1 MRKCLIIGSPRSATT
16 QISNIIRCN
25 HKIKCKYASE
35 LFFNYSKSNAKLDI
49 ENAKSYINDILN
61 NYCIIKEIIDSNLDF
76 ISSTHKYIRNYI
88 YDTDIVIIRTIRNNK
103 LQQCLSGE
111 IAIQTGYWHKS
122 DKDYLSLLENL
133 QPISLENIEKRIC
146 KLKKSDE
153 ILENELKNKKHIKVE
168 YESFYFKSI
177 EYQDEIIGSIFQSIG
192 VEYFRNIKIYDNIKY
207 GKLNNTDYY
216 KMIPNIDEIEKEFSN
231 IENGSLF
238 S

>member
-88 YDTDIVIIRTIRNNK
+88 YETNMVIIRTIRNNK

-111 IAIQTGYWHKS
+111 IAIQTGCWHKS
-122 DKDYLSLLENL
+122 DKDYLSLLKHL
-133 QPISLENIEKRIC
+133 QPISLENIKKRIYQ
-146 KLKKSDE
+146 LKKSDY
-153 ILENELKNKKHIKVE
+153 ILDNELKNKKHIKVE
-168 YESFYFKSI
+168 YESFYLGTRQHQDKIITEIFSSI
-177 EYQDEIIGSIFQSIG
+177 KENIGGNEI
-192 VEYFRNIKIYDNIKY
+192 YNIIKY
-207 GKLNNTDYY
+207 GKLNNTNYY
-216 KMIPNIDEIEKEFSN
+216 KFIPNIDKIEKEFSN
-231 IENGSLF
+231 IENGFLF
-238 S
+238 T